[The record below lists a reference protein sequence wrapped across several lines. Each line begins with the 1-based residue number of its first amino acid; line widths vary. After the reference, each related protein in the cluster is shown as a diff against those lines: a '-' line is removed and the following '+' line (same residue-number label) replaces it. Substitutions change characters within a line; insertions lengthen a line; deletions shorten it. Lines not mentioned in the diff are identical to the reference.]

1 MGNVKAGYDDIGT
14 KCLGHA
20 QPGTVALSEA
30 MRARWHHPS
39 DGIYNCR
46 PKRGSSSLS
55 AHGEGRAYDD
65 EETDEA
71 DGRTVCDFLIANNA
85 ELGIQVVI
93 FWDKIWSYPHRDEGF
108 RPYHGADNHH
118 GHIHVEQN
126 WSGAKFLTRAAAD
139 KVIAKHP
146 DPLPRHPQE
155 DDMPARIYRSDD
167 DQDPS
172 EVFVDGG
179 GLVVVIADGKDRA
192 IFTAPPINAEV
203 VSPLTPT
210 QYAAIKA
217 RATQ

>member
-1 MGNVKAGYDDIGT
+1 MGDAKAGYDDIGT

-46 PKRGSSSLS
+46 NKRGSEYLS
-55 AHGEGRAYDD
+55 AHAEGRAYDD
-65 EETDEA
+65 EETVEA

-139 KVIAKHP
+139 KVIAVHP
-146 DPLPRHPQE
+146 TPLPRHPQE
-155 DDMPARIYRSDD
+155 DEEMARIYVDESG
-167 DQDPS
+167 QDG
-172 EVFVDGG
+172 EQILVDG
-179 GLVVVIADGKDRA
+179 GLVVPISTPADRDTLDNFA
-192 IFTAPPINAEV
+192 QV
-203 VSPLTPT
+203 VAVSHA
-210 QYAAIKA
+210 QHAAIKA
-217 RATQ
+217 KAD